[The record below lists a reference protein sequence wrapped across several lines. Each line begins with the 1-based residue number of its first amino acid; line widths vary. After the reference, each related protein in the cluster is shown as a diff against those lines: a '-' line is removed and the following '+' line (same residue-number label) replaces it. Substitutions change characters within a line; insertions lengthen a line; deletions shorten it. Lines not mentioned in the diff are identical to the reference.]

1 MFLTGVTFMFTPC
14 ANALAIV
21 TTANSKGLDVVGVV
35 SFLLVFMFDAEES
48 EGIEIVQGKADVS
61 GVKT

>member
-1 MFLTGVTFMFTPC
+1 MCSP
-14 ANALAIV
+14 
-21 TTANSKGLDVVGVV
+21 SKPWRTEKELYVVGVV
-35 SFLLVFMFDAEES
+35 SFLLVFMLDTEES